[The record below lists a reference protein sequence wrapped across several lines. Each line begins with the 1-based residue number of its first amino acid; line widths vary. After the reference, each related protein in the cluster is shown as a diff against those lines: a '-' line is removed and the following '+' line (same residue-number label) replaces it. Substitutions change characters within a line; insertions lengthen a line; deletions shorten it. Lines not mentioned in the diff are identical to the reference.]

1 MYHRQWL
8 VGLGAAVIGFLFL
21 IPENVGPI
29 PLCLGANT
37 TVALRENVKMLSR
50 SEFDNSLKVFKMS
63 TWSW

>member
-29 PLCLGANT
+29 PLCL
-37 TVALRENVKMLSR
+37 VALRRKCKNAEQVGA
-50 SEFDNSLKVFKMS
+50 V
-63 TWSW
+63 